1 MLTTISTIIL
11 THADTTR
18 DWLPAVALALK
29 LGAAGISFAVAVH
42 RAVRYRRGL
51 QRR

>member
-1 MLTTISTIIL
+1 MLTTILTIIL
-11 THADTTR
+11 THADTAR
-18 DWLPAVALALK
+18 DWLPEAALALK

-42 RAVRYRRGL
+42 RAVRYWHGL